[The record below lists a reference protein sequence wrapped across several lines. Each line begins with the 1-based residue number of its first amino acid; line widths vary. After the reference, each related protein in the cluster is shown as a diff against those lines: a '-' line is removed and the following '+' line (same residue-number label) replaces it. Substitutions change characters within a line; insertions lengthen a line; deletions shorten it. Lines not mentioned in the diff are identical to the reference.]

1 MKKYLLW
8 TNVAAA
14 WLLLVLAGCGGGDGS
29 GYTSTGSLTPGGGPG
44 SGGTT
49 DPGAVVSIGSIVLE
63 GPNELI
69 ASGSSAN
76 LTLSRGT
83 LVCTVKDSA
92 GVALAG
98 QAVAFYTN
106 GGGSFSTTTATTD
119 AQGIAAVT
127 YNAQNTLGQIK
138 LWAQIG
144 YKKSNELTVNINAG
158 PAAKA
163 TVLSSA
169 TSVSPSQTATL
180 TVLVT
185 DANTPGY
192 PVAGVSVSGTVT
204 SSASGGPAFLGFST
218 TDANGQATLTY
229 TAGLGT
235 GTDTITINAGA
246 ISKTTTITV
255 TAVAAQIKSLTLTST
270 KTFIFAD
277 GADYTQ
283 LRAKVL
289 DGSNAGVAGLPV
301 KFTTSLGGLSSTT
314 SGPGTGTVSVNTN
327 SNGDAVAYL
336 IAGSTTGNALVEAEL
351 TAGNYTSLTLPVQ
364 AGLPSTVTLASFVP
378 QVKPGEQVDLTATV
392 KDVSGNPV
400 KNETLLFNITTN
412 VSGASLGAFTATTDV
427 LGRATVKYTAGVN
440 ALGVD
445 VITVSTSNGKTATVS
460 ETVVAALIGSLAVSL
475 GNDNM
480 VADGASQTFVRA
492 VLKDINNQPMTAGV
506 TVAFSTTG
514 GTLSAATAATVSG
527 GIAEVKLTAPAI
539 VGTATVSA
547 SAQGIIGSQVVTF
560 TAGAPATIALT
571 ANPSSVSIGSAV
583 TLTATVKDGKGNL
596 VPNQAVQFNQTKN
609 LSGGTLSSLSAT
621 TDTNGRATVTYTAGG
636 TPTPVDNPATP
647 LVNETDYDKFKAE
660 IVSITSNE
668 VNIAASTAAV
678 RLSSLT
684 LTAVGG
690 TTLVANGSSKT
701 QLDAVAL
708 DTNGDGYPNVPITF
722 AASIGS
728 LVDSAGAAVTT
739 VNTDANGVATAF
751 LKSTDSPGISLVT
764 ATTGG
769 FNAGTE
775 VSFVPGPAAVAKSTI
790 VAEPNAIPSDGIATT
805 TVTVS
810 LIDANDNP
818 VKDGTSVTLITS
830 AGTITSTNPSTT
842 QSGRAAFTL
851 RSSTTANP
859 SVSLSTPQL
868 AGLTGSVVFGALSDG
883 KPANILLS
891 NSNSHLFVAGVG
903 KTENTNVNVR
913 IVDIDGADIPA
924 VTYNNLRVAWSTHPR
939 GGEYMS
945 GSNYGGVVQRID
957 NDTNSMLVYAGQG
970 GATLFF
976 QAGTLP
982 GVIEVLFEVVDSTGT
997 ALSPAV
1003 KATLPQLVISSGAPH
1018 TVVLTHPVTNSIEN
1032 LGGGVYRRI
1041 GKGLVTDRY
1050 GNSVPD
1056 GTAIYLGLTDSI
1068 LATGTTGSTTAS
1080 ASTFTDLSPKKADG
1094 TLTSFTSVSLV
1105 RDGVARPI
1113 QNNDRILLLNSEAND
1128 KSRHVS
1134 SKTATTLTA
1143 NKNFVNTTGS
1153 LNYIVAASLLGGF
1166 VQGVDAAGNKV
1177 TGQAV
1182 TKDGVFTFYVTYPAN
1197 SNSIMTGCISP
1208 PSLDTRVDTAGS
1220 AQVYIVAAS
1229 SDDRATTINGGEF
1242 CFAPIAGFTLTATP
1256 SILSGGGVASL
1267 KVVDGGDT
1275 VPLPFIPVL
1284 ANVSSIT
1291 RGEYGYCTD
1300 PAYDNKTQCEAAGVC
1315 SDPAYTVKQIC
1326 EINGFCS
1333 DPTYLSESTC
1343 NSNGF
1348 CSDGTLTSQAT
1359 CSAAGA
1365 TWTSN
1370 TWTKHAWAATEAWL
1384 TKPSD
1389 FGVTATSGLT
1399 DTSGYYYSTITV
1411 TGANIAKGDTANIVY
1426 SAGDA
1431 PPVTVQVVVP

>member
-1 MKKYLLW
+1 MKVKMRSFVYTLLFLA
-8 TNVAAA
+8 V
-14 WLLLVLAGCGGGDGS
+14 LVLAGCGGSGS
-29 GYTSTGSLTPGGGPG
+29 EVPNTVNVTPGGG
-44 SGGTT
+44 GGGVT
-49 DPGAVVSIGSIVLE
+49 DPGAVISVGGLTLE
-63 GPNELI
+63 GPTELV
-69 ASGSSAN
+69 ATGSTGN
-76 LTLSRGT
+76 TILSRGT
-83 LVCTVKDSA
+83 IICTVKDNSNA
-92 GVALAG
+92 ALAG
-98 QAVAFYTN
+98 QAVTFYTN
-106 GGGSFSTTTATTD
+106 GGGSFSATTATTD
-119 AQGIAAVT
+119 ADGIAAVT
-127 YNAQNTLGQIK
+127 YNAQNTLGTVKI
-138 LWAQIG
+138 WAQIG
-144 YKKSNELTVNINAG
+144 YKKSNELTVNIKAG
-158 PAAKA
+158 PAAKV

-169 TSVSPSQTATL
+169 SSVSPSQSATL

-185 DANTPGY
+185 DANTPGF

-204 SSASGGPAFLGFST
+204 SSASGGNAFLGFST

-229 TAGLGT
+229 NAGPGT
-235 GTDTITINAGA
+235 GTDTITISAGG
-246 ISKTTTITV
+246 ITKTTTIMV
-255 TAVAAQIKSLTLTST
+255 TAVAAQIKSLALSST
-270 KTFIFAD
+270 KTFITAD
-277 GADYTQ
+277 GADYTR
-283 LRAKVL
+283 LTAKVL
-289 DGSNAGVAGLPV
+289 DGSNTGVEGLAV
-301 KFTTSLGGLSSTT
+301 KFTTSLGGLSNNTT
-314 SGPGTGTVSVNTN
+314 GPGSATVSVNTN

-336 IAGSTTGNALVEAEL
+336 IAGKQTGNALVEAEL
-351 TAGNYTSLTLPVQ
+351 ATGNYTSLTMPVQ
-364 AGLPSTVTLASFVP
+364 AGVPSSVTLASFVP

-400 KNETLLFNITTN
+400 RNETLLFNITTN
-412 VSGASLGAFTATTDV
+412 VSGAALSTFTATTDT

-445 VITVSTSNGKTATVS
+445 VITVSTSNNKTATVS
-460 ETVVAALIGSLAVSL
+460 ETVVAALIGSLTVSL
-475 GNDNM
+475 GNTDM
-480 VADGASQTFVRA
+480 VADGTSQTFVRA

-506 TVAFSTTG
+506 TVTFSTTG
-514 GTLSAATAATVSG
+514 GSLSGTSATTISG

-547 SAQGIIGSQVVTF
+547 TAQGIIGSKVVTF
-560 TAGAPATIALT
+560 TAGAPATIDLT
-571 ANPSSVSIGSAV
+571 ANPTSVSIGGAV
-583 TLTATVKDGKGNL
+583 TLTATVEDAKGNL

-609 LSGGTLSSLSAT
+609 LSGGTLSSLSVTSDA
-621 TDTNGRATVTYTAGG
+621 NGRATVTYTAGG
-636 TPTPVDNPATP
+636 TATPIDDPTTP
-647 LVNETDYDKFKAE
+647 LVDETDFDKIKAE
-660 IVSITSNE
+660 IVDVSSNDVSIA
-668 VNIAASTAAV
+668 VSTAAV
-678 RLSSLT
+678 RLSSLS
-684 LTAVGG
+684 LNAVGG
-690 TTLVANGSSKT
+690 TSLVANGSSKT

-708 DTNGDGYPNVPITF
+708 DTNGNGYPNVPITF
-722 AASIGS
+722 GASVGT
-728 LVDSAGAAVTT
+728 LVDSAGTGITGAVS
-739 VNTDANGVATAF
+739 TDANGVATVF
-751 LKSTDSPGISLVT
+751 LKSTTSPGVSLVT

-775 VSFVPGPAAVAKSTI
+775 VNFVPGPAATAKSTI
-790 VAEPNAIPSDGIATT
+790 VAEPNAIPSDGVATT

-818 VKDGTSVTLITS
+818 VQDGTSVTLISS
-830 AGTITSTNPSTT
+830 AGTIISPNPTVT
-842 QSGRAAFTL
+842 QSGRAVFTL
-851 RSSTTANP
+851 KSSYTANP
-859 SVSLSTPQL
+859 AVSLSTPQL

-924 VTYNNLRVAWSTHPR
+924 ETYNNLRVTWSTHPR
-939 GGEYMS
+939 GGEFMS
-945 GSNYGGVVQRID
+945 GSNYAGASQRID
-957 NDTNSMLVYAGQG
+957 NNANSMLVYAGQG

-997 ALSPAV
+997 ALSPPV
-1003 KATLPQLVISSGAPH
+1003 RATLPQLVISSGAPH

-1068 LATGTTGSTTAS
+1068 LATGTTGTTTAS
-1080 ASTFTDLSPKKADG
+1080 SATLTDLSPRKTDG
-1094 TLTSFTSVSLV
+1094 TLTSFTSASLV
-1105 RDGVARPI
+1105 RDGVARFI

-1134 SKTATTLTA
+1134 NRTATTLTA
-1143 NKNFVNTTGS
+1143 NKNYVNTTGS

-1208 PSLDTRVDTAGS
+1208 ASIDTRVDTAGS
-1220 AQVYIVAAS
+1220 AQVHLVAAS

-1256 SILSGGGVASL
+1256 SILSGGGIASL
-1267 KVVDGGDT
+1267 KVVDGGDE

-1300 PAYDNKTQCEAAGVC
+1300 PAYDNKTQCESAGVC

-1333 DPTYLSESTC
+1333 DPTYLSEATC

-1348 CSDGTLTSQAT
+1348 CSDGTLTSQST
-1359 CSAAGA
+1359 CSAAGE

-1370 TWTKHAWAATEAWL
+1370 IWTKHTWAATEAWL

-1411 TGANIAKGDTANIVY
+1411 TGANIAKGDTADIVY

-1431 PPVTVQVVVP
+1431 PPVTVKVVVP